1 MTDTLAATNSRHGIA
16 LCVAALVV
24 SAFLHTCTLC
34 FMQLGGRSWE
44 LGEGPCSAVCHK
56 QDNQPGSSKPNTR
69 KTVRPV
75 RPGPLRH
82 LAASMSVVRG
92 LSRAMDTGQKQSNS
106 AATALITLGM
116 MDDGWMIDV
125 LRCRLQRCSCRCLF
139 WPSFWMARHRLIEA
153 SRMSM
158 SEKAYCHRHLHA
170 SLFEWLVRG
179 WEGGFQE
186 TIGGN

>member
-1 MTDTLAATNSRHGIA
+1 MLQPWWFLRFCTRVH
-16 LCVAALVV
+16 
-24 SAFLHTCTLC
+24 SASCSWAV
-34 FMQLGGRSWE
+34 GAGSWE
-44 LGEGPCSAVCHK
+44 KVHAQQCAINK
-56 QDNQPGSSKPNTR
+56 TTNQDQASQTHA
-69 KTVRPV
+69 RPSV
-75 RPGPLRH
+75 PSVPVPLRH

-139 WPSFWMARHRLIEA
+139 WSSFWMARHRLIEA